1 MSIPAFAWVYG
12 QYRQVMTRLE
22 ATAVWQAVRRWSRI
36 AQYSIRTFVIQLKT
50 SQKPARI
57 SFQR

>member
-22 ATAVWQAVRRWSRI
+22 ATVMWRTMRRWSKI
-36 AQYSIRTFVIQLKT
+36 AQYSIRSFMMQMKT
-50 SQKPARI
+50 SQKPAGI